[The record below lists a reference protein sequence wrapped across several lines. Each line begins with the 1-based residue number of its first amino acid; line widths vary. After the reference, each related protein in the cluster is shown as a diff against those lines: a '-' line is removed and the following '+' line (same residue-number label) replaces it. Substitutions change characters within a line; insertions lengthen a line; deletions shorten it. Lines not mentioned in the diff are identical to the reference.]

1 MTSAIES
8 AELAFNMSYNA
19 HSFTDFRRPQNFDVG
34 LLHSRMAF
42 IFTELTFN
50 YDLAIRSAV
59 NGLRWFKV
67 PLPKQITRGMVV
79 NEMMLLHTG
88 MSSLA
93 RDYSRMVS
101 SPITAARAILRCWS
115 CLAFGVS
122 GSMLNALS
130 SGALR
135 ECLGWDEEN
144 AKAYLHLHT
153 ANLAMVVPDSPEF
166 VFAMSSVSVVGFL
179 GFKRTASLAMKKA
192 AEAFKKIPRK
202 GHGDIGTFAEMTRVS
217 AKSMFMMTKGCLMV
231 SEGKVQEGI
240 RLLSEGT
247 DLATTHGLAVLEM
260 ISTNF
265 SIGINSFILS
275 EPKPALA
282 KIEQLRMQANA
293 ASGFTSFAGRLWGE
307 LYGASYYDWNV
318 VIWQIQALS
327 ESEQFPIS
335 RMFQLAAMSTDICAI
350 NAGEKPKGHG
360 EGHCPEV
367 RPGEKPRHQYFLE
380 DLIPRFLQYIQSY
393 KVNDYMPWSLT
404 YSVVPNIALA
414 LLNLLFMRWH
424 GEPPDDCALDKL
436 VPAVKLIEKVLIK
449 GAKIQRV
456 VELSFCIL
464 LVLLG
469 EALDPEGFASKAGV
483 GRDRLARLER
493 ALKRADANNSAAY
506 DFWMIINN
514 FHVDRLRGKLTA
526 SSALSYQEQL
536 EAFKNDT
543 DVPIRLRACASL
555 SLAYLPTEVSSLEKY
570 IKVRASPTLIVD
582 GGSRAIACGL
592 L

>member
-1 MTSAIES
+1 
-8 AELAFNMSYNA
+8 
-19 HSFTDFRRPQNFDVG
+19 
-34 LLHSRMAF
+34 
-42 IFTELTFN
+42 
-50 YDLAIRSAV
+50 
-59 NGLRWFKV
+59 
-67 PLPKQITRGMVV
+67 
-79 NEMMLLHTG
+79 ML
-88 MSSLA
+88 
-93 RDYSRMVS
+93 
-101 SPITAARAILRCWS
+101 
-115 CLAFGVS
+115 
-122 GSMLNALS
+122 
-130 SGALR
+130 
-135 ECLGWDEEN
+135 
-144 AKAYLHLHT
+144 
-153 ANLAMVVPDSPEF
+153 
-166 VFAMSSVSVVGFL
+166 
-179 GFKRTASLAMKKA
+179 
-192 AEAFKKIPRK
+192 
-202 GHGDIGTFAEMTRVS
+202 
-217 AKSMFMMTKGCLMV
+217 
-231 SEGKVQEGI
+231 
-240 RLLSEGT
+240 
-247 DLATTHGLAVLEM
+247 
-260 ISTNF
+260 STNF
-265 SIGINSFILS
+265 SIGINSFILN
-275 EPKPALA
+275 ETKPAQA

-293 ASGFTSFAGRLWGE
+293 ASGFTSFAGRLWGL
-307 LYGASYYDWNV
+307 LYGAAYDWNV
-318 VIWQIQALS
+318 VIWQTQALS

-335 RMFQLAAMSTDICAI
+335 RMFQLTAMSTDICAL
-350 NAGEKPKGHG
+350 NAGYKPKGHG
-360 EGHCPEV
+360 EGHCREMQ
-367 RPGEKPRHQYFLE
+367 PGEKPRHQCFLE
-380 DLIPRFLQYIQSY
+380 EVIPRFLQYIQSY

-424 GEPPDDCALDKL
+424 GEPPDDCAFDKL

-464 LVLLG
+464 LVLFG

-536 EAFKNDT
+536 EAFKNEP

>member
-1 MTSAIES
+1 MMMMVT
-8 AELAFNMSYNA
+8 
-19 HSFTDFRRPQNFDVG
+19 V
-34 LLHSRMAF
+34 
-42 IFTELTFN
+42 
-50 YDLAIRSAV
+50 V
-59 NGLRWFKV
+59 V
-67 PLPKQITRGMVV
+67 VV

-335 RMFQLAAMSTDICAI
+335 RMFQITAMSTDICAL
-350 NAGEKPKGHG
+350 NAGYKPKGHG
-360 EGHCPEV
+360 EGHCPEMQ
-367 RPGEKPRHQYFLE
+367 PGEKPRHQCFLE
-380 DLIPRFLQYIQSY
+380 EVIPRFLQYIQSY

-493 ALKRADANNSAAY
+493 ALKRADANDSAAY